1 MCGDLY
7 RMSEQLDT
15 CWESDSHDQWE
26 MILSIV
32 NFPIVFGVIMMYMYQ
47 IIHTILS
54 LKNLRELKGTMVIT

>member
-54 LKNLRELKGTMVIT
+54 LKI